1 MFAYV
6 LKRLGLMVLTLFLII
21 TLCFF
26 VIRLMPGSPFDDPE
40 SSPQLERLLEEKHH
54 LHEPIHVQYYYF
66 WHDIVTEGYWGVS
79 LKIEP
84 NVPVWQVLKNRIPVT
99 LCLNLLSLCLAIPIG
114 ILAGALSAR
123 FAGKLLDRLISILT
137 VLFISVP
144 AFVFASWLQ
153 YMLGYRGSFAIIYNS
168 TGTTGEK
175 LHSLILPILAL
186 SFWPIATICR
196 YLRGEL
202 LDNLNADYMLLA
214 RAKGLSRM
222 QAISRH
228 ALRNSMVPL
237 VNVIVPLI
245 TGILSGSL
253 VVEKIFA
260 VPGVGGIMTQA
271 VMSHDYWLVMAVLV
285 FYSAVNLITVLL
297 MDIAYGLI
305 DPRIRLAKGKGEVI
319 G

>member
-114 ILAGALSAR
+114 ILAGALITGVMLAIFMSNTQFRSMFDEYAKGWYIPSQGEWAAFAHYFSSKVENALTTSNCNIDYGLQSAGSGYWSSSVENSVTNYSIN
-123 FAGKLLDRLISILT
+123 FTTINNQDTFDGISI
-137 VLFISVP
+137 
-144 AFVFASWLQ
+144 
-153 YMLGYRGSFAIIYNS
+153 GSFDGASYVRL
-168 TGTTGEK
+168 G
-175 LHSLILPILAL
+175 
-186 SFWPIATICR
+186 AT
-196 YLRGEL
+196 
-202 LDNLNADYMLLA
+202 
-214 RAKGLSRM
+214 
-222 QAISRH
+222 
-228 ALRNSMVPL
+228 
-237 VNVIVPLI
+237 
-245 TGILSGSL
+245 
-253 VVEKIFA
+253 F
-260 VPGVGGIMTQA
+260 
-271 VMSHDYWLVMAVLV
+271 
-285 FYSAVNLITVLL
+285 
-297 MDIAYGLI
+297 
-305 DPRIRLAKGKGEVI
+305 
-319 G
+319 